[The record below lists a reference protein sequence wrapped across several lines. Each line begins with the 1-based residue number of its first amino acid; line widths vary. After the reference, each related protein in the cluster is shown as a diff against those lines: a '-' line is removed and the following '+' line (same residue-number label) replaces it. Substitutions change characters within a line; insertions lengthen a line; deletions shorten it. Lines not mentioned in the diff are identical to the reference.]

1 MGMQQEAPNAPDT
14 FGLVE
19 YFATEVF
26 TEISGTNVRMVVGVK
41 RGDHTNWLF
50 SVVMPADSL
59 ITNAR
64 QCEGAAIEAFNLTQ
78 ITDRRSKAH

>member
-1 MGMQQEAPNAPDT
+1 MGMKEEAPSAPDT

-41 RGDHTNWLF
+41 RGSQTNWLF
-50 SVVMPADSL
+50 SVVMPADCL
-59 ITNAR
+59 IMNAR
-64 QCEGAAIEAFNLTQ
+64 QCEGAAEEAFNLVQ
-78 ITDRRSKAH
+78 MKDRRSKHH